1 MAHLIKINRGL
12 TTLLAKDNTWLKALS
27 VFYALKFYYKGGII
41 LNISKRYS
49 FFADELKIS
58 ETNLRAKIKF
68 LIDNGLIERKNNCLY
83 FVSFNKIKEKFK
95 IKTTKFYKLSYR
107 NPKQLEFFLKTL
119 IIKENLEKQ
128 EYKLKEKII
137 NEELKKFGKI
147 EARTIRNKV
156 RKYLKKNI
164 SQLRVKYQKRELLN
178 SSNKLLKNHSINNS
192 VTISRKKIASELGK
206 KSKSTGTRFI
216 KKIKSLGLVLED
228 NKRIERIQSKVSF
241 QVIRYF
247 ELDSSFFI
255 FKNNLYKRLPNQLTL
270 SNFLA

>member
-27 VFYALKFYYKGGII
+27 VFYSLKFYYKGGII
-41 LNISKRYS
+41 LNISKRYN

-58 ETNLRAKIKF
+58 ETNLRSKIKF
-68 LIDNGLIERKNNCLY
+68 LIDNGLIERRNNCLI

-95 IKTTKFYKLSYR
+95 IKTTKYYKLSYR
-107 NPKQLEFFLKTL
+107 KPKELEFFLKTL

-147 EARTIRNKV
+147 EARTIRNKI
-156 RKYLKKNI
+156 RNYLKKNI
-164 SQLRVKYQKRELLN
+164 TQLRLKHQKRELSN
-178 SSNKLLKNHSINNS
+178 SSNNLFKNPSIND
-192 VTISRKKIASELGK
+192 TITVSRKKIATELGK
-206 KSKSTGTRFI
+206 KSKSTGSRFI

-228 NKRIERIQSKVSF
+228 NKKIERIRSKVSY
-241 QVIRYF
+241 QALRYLD
-247 ELDSSFFI
+247 LDSSYFI
-255 FKNNLYKRLPNQLTL
+255 FNNNLYKRLPNQLTL